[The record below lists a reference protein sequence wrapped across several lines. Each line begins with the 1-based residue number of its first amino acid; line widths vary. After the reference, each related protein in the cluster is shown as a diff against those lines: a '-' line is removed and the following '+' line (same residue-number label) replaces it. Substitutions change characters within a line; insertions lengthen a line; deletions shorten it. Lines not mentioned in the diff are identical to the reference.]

1 MRTSRLIPLILSAL
15 VAAGCARPPKP
26 GIDNLYR
33 GLSENVPRLDP
44 RLLAGRRIVVDPG
57 HGGHFA
63 GTRGAGGL
71 EESSVNLGVSLY
83 LWGLLEEAGAD
94 AYLTRSAQRD
104 FLAGPDSAVSDDL
117 KIRVARIDSI
127 KPDIVVSI
135 HHNAQPERDPSK
147 NAVETYY
154 KLGDPASRDLAF
166 AVHRHLARNLG
177 IEEGEVRPGNYY
189 ILREA
194 AVPAILGEGSYL
206 THPRVEE
213 KLRLSEKQRLEA
225 EAYFLG
231 ILEYFS
237 RGTPSADE
245 LTPAPGDSLVD
256 EVPLVSYAVTDV
268 GGIGLDPS
276 GIEMTV
282 NGGVVDAGLDPGGR
296 TVSYRLPW
304 DAPNGLYE
312 VSLVVRNIL
321 GNSSRLLERAFVV
334 AHPANRA
341 VFSSFPETVPV
352 EGGLV
357 YFRVRLLDRR
367 GLSIADRSRL
377 KIAAWY
383 RHPRNEARGGEWTT
397 LAIARGEGAAET
409 AETAVTDGV
418 AEFPIDVPPGC
429 AAVRIAVMPGGGPG
443 VDASPEGAFGPA
455 GFEYVVHATE
465 GVSSFRSFVPLDRLT
480 GAPVAT
486 VRFFDASGLV
496 TADAHGDRLVV
507 SGAGAAG
514 ELRIEAPGYR
524 PVVSRPGE
532 SDTLHLDPW
541 YGGALAGKRFVLNA
555 EGAPPRALD
564 RGPLGLAGSFV
575 NLHVARFVEEYLSA
589 AGARV
594 RQARR
599 TEETPTDR
607 DVVLLTN
614 RFRAGLYVEVRYR
627 SGPADTA
634 LVVRTYCFPGSLRGL
649 WVAGAVGNALGRAL
663 GVPALP
669 PADTVTFPLQQ
680 TACPAII
687 IEPPSLGRVDEELR
701 LSEPWYQR
709 KQAYAIFGGLLAD
722 AGVTNTAALHITLA
736 KDSSAVAPPAGR
748 SNWLVTVDDTWRLLT
763 SPDGKA
769 EFDWLP
775 AGIHQFVLRRGET
788 TVGPFEIVLQSG
800 ETRTLETSIPV
811 AR

>member
-1 MRTSRLIPLILSAL
+1 MRTSRLIPLVLLAL

-33 GLSENVPRLDP
+33 GLSEDLPRLDP
-44 RLLAGRRIVVDPG
+44 GLLTGRRIVVDAG

-63 GTRGAGGL
+63 GTRGADGL

-83 LWGLLEEAGAD
+83 LWGLLREAGAE

-104 FLAGPDSAVSDDL
+104 FLAGPDSSTSDDL
-117 KIRVARIDSI
+117 RVRVAMIDSI
-127 KPDIVVSI
+127 QPDIVVSI
-135 HHNAQPERDPSK
+135 HHNAQPLRDPSK

-154 KLGDPASRDLAF
+154 KLADPASRDLAF

-189 ILREA
+189 ILREV

-206 THPRVEE
+206 SHPGVEG

-237 RGTPSADE
+237 RGTPTADV
-245 LTPAPGDSLVD
+245 LSPAPGDSLLG
-256 EVPLVSYAVTDV
+256 EVPVVSYAVTDV
-268 GGIGLDPS
+268 GGVGIDPS

-282 NGGVVDAGLDPGGR
+282 NGGTVDAGIDPGGR

-321 GNSSRLLERAFVV
+321 GNSSHLMERAFVV
-334 AHPANRA
+334 AHPAKRV
-341 VFSSFPETVPV
+341 VFSSFPETVPA
-352 EGGLV
+352 EGGIV
-357 YFRVRLLDRR
+357 CFRARLLDRR
-367 GLSIADRSRL
+367 GLSIADGSRI

-383 RHPRNEARGGEWTT
+383 RRPGGEWNT

-409 AETAVTDGV
+409 AVTDGV
-418 AEFPIDVPPGC
+418 AEFSIEVPHGC
-429 AAVRIAVMPGGGPG
+429 AAARVAVIPAAGPDI
-443 VDASPEGAFGPA
+443 DASPETGFGPL
-455 GFEYVVHATE
+455 GFEYVLPVTE
-465 GVSSFRSFVPLDRLT
+465 GPSSCRSFVLLDRLT
-480 GAPVAT
+480 GTPVVTA
-486 VRFFDASGLV
+486 RFFDASGLV
-496 TADAHGDRLVV
+496 TTDVYEDRFVIG
-507 SGAGAAG
+507 GASAAG
-514 ELRIEAPGYR
+514 EIRIDAAGYR
-524 PVVSRPGE
+524 PMVSRPGE

-541 YGGALAGKRFVLNA
+541 YGGALAGKRYVLNA

-564 RGPLGLAGSFV
+564 RGPLGLAGSYV

-627 SGPADTA
+627 RGSADSA
-634 LVVRTYCFPGSLRGL
+634 LAAQTYYFPGSLRGFA
-649 WVAGAVGNALGRAL
+649 VAGTVGSALGRAL
-663 GVPALP
+663 GIPVLP
-669 PADTVTFPLQQ
+669 PAETVTFPLQQ

-687 IEPPSLGRVDEELR
+687 VVPPSLGRVDEELR

-722 AGVTNTAALHITLA
+722 AGVTNTAALHVTLA
-736 KDSSAVAPPAGR
+736 RDSSAVASPSGR

-763 SPDGKA
+763 SPDGEA
-769 EFDWLP
+769 VFDWLP
-775 AGIHQFVLRRGET
+775 AGIHQVVLRRGET
-788 TVGPFEIVLQSG
+788 TAGPFEIELQSG
-800 ETRTLETSIPV
+800 DSRTLETSIPPP
-811 AR
+811 R